1 MSLCSFQPFLAKLQS
16 LIKENSTAAEIR
28 QTEAETKSELR
39 AKLPT
44 GDLQDEGKLKD
55 DDLGDV
61 KKTQI
66 HFDPEVVQIK
76 AGKAEVSL
84 GWYKDQGNFTFKSS
98 VMFRLLNYLLFID

>member
-16 LIKENSTAAEIR
+16 LIKENSTAVEELR
-28 QTEAETKSELR
+28 RTEAEAKSELN
-39 AKLPT
+39 AKHPT
-44 GDLQDEGKLKD
+44 GDLQDDGKLRD
-55 DDLGDV
+55 CDLDV

-84 GWYKDQGNFTFKSS
+84 SGAGWGGDITFKSS
-98 VMFRLLNYLLFID
+98 VVF

>member
-1 MSLCSFQPFLAKLQS
+1 MSSFEPEQMSLCSFQPFLAKLQS
-16 LIKENSTAAEIR
+16 LIKENSTAVEEIR
-28 QTEAETKSELR
+28 QTETETKREVN
-39 AKLPT
+39 AKHPI

-55 DDLGDV
+55 CDIDV

-84 GWYKDQGNFTFKSS
+84 GGAGDITFKSS
-98 VMFRLLNYLLFID
+98 VVFDC

>member
-16 LIKENSTAAEIR
+16 LIKENSTAVEELR
-28 QTEAETKSELR
+28 QPETETKSELN
-39 AKLPT
+39 AGHPT

-55 DDLGDV
+55 CGLDV

-76 AGKAEVSL
+76 AGKAEVRGSL
-84 GWYKDQGNFTFKSS
+84 EFAGQSHP
-98 VMFRLLNYLLFID
+98 